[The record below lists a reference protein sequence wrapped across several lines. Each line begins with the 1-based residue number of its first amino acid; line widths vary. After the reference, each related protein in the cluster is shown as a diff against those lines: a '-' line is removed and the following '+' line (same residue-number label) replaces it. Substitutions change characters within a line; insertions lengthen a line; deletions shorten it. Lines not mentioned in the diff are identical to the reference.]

1 MTDLSLMSN
10 VLKRVNEGR
19 SDLNDD
25 IVEGADLNNPDKIY
39 ADITRG
45 EYRDY
50 KKNFADFE
58 KEMIKKATTDTS
70 IIDQAKENLRV
81 TPALM
86 QGVAKRNMDRYGVTL
101 TPAQIQAM
109 DSAEIGGR
117 ALNTINTMESARI
130 SQKEANQ
137 ALLADLIN
145 IGQGVNR
152 ASQSQLASA
161 ASDAVNR
168 KNAYQNAKA
177 AAHSQNMSL
186 LGGLGMLFMGA

>member
-1 MTDLSLMSN
+1 MSN
-10 VLKRVNEGR
+10 LLTSMNTGR
-19 SDLNDD
+19 SDLNSD
-25 IVEGADLNNPDKIY
+25 IVEGVDLSEPDKIY
-39 ADITRG
+39 ADITRA

-58 KEMIKKATTDTS
+58 KDMIKKATTDTS

-86 QGVAKRNMDRYGVTL
+86 QGVAKRNMERYGVTL
-101 TPAQIQAM
+101 TPAQLQAM
-109 DSAEIGGR
+109 KTADIGGNT
-117 ALNTINTMESARI
+117 LNTINTMENARI

-161 ASDAVNR
+161 ASDSVSR
-168 KNAYQNAKA
+168 KNAYQAAKA